1 MAYAFI
7 TPKIE
12 SRRLRDKTR
21 TAWISTPESTPWKY
35 RLATEISGVA
45 AVQTSTLMGE
55 CSGDF
60 PCGRSPKH
68 PLGPGR
74 QKRRLQ

>member
-1 MAYAFI
+1 MLLLLQ
-7 TPKIE
+7 KL
-12 SRRLRDKTR
+12 RRVVSATK
-21 TAWISTPESTPWKY
+21 PG
-35 RLATEISGVA
+35 LATEISGMA

-55 CSGDF
+55 RSGDF

-74 QKRRLQ
+74 QKRRLR